1 MTTAIVDKLI
11 GFSPLSDFFEP
22 SHIAFDWN
30 KMLSESHITQSNSIS
45 SNVSD
50 ALIFLKKENVEI
62 EDIASVENFLVNNYG
77 LVSYLYEVPQ
87 KVSNYFI
94 DASFKLDIFSD
105 PDQDDDFQQIF
116 LEIETHLSPKEANER
131 LSKLNRDWLLKIN
144 DKDICLFNFS
154 LNFA

>member
-1 MTTAIVDKLI
+1 MKKYLLVL
-11 GFSPLSDFFEP
+11 LSVVFIIP
-22 SHIAFDWN
+22 S
-30 KMLSESHITQSNSIS
+30 
-45 SNVSD
+45 SD